1 MNARILWDVLALT
14 VAALHDVPEPPATE
28 PSELAKR
35 RRVKLTGATEVRPQ
49 TGFTPS
55 TEPVRPSAP
64 HPCAS
69 STTQD
74 FMGLHREPTYHVQ
87 LHAWTALAR
96 WPAFAFDPAWD
107 TTLLRPALVLA
118 AAALDPRSPDRGRI
132 EAAGATYAFVRT
144 VVLHR
149 PGSAAWLAGTS
160 LGPALSSPLSRSVPL
175 TLCPLSLSVCAI
187 PCLRNPSQPPTGRS
201 SGGWPTRARPAVGHM
216 RTPPLCWRW
225 PCSWQ
230 ARSRSPPS
238 PATPLL
244 ISARSVAR
252 ACACARCVSCTTPG

>member
-1 MNARILWDVLALT
+1 MT
-14 VAALHDVPEPPATE
+14 VAALHDVPEPPAAEPTE
-28 PSELAKR
+28 SAKR
-35 RRVKLTGATEVRPQ
+35 RRVKLTGATEVRPH
-49 TGFTPS
+49 TVHALS
-55 TEPVRPSAP
+55 TDPFRPSAP
-64 HPCAS
+64 YPCAS

-107 TTLLRPALVLA
+107 TTLLHPALVMA

-160 LGPALSSPLSRSVPL
+160 LGPALSSPSRPVDLVP
-175 TLCPLSLSVCAI
+175 PFP
-187 PCLRNPSQPPTGRS
+187 PC
-201 SGGWPTRARPAVGHM
+201 
-216 RTPPLCWRW
+216 
-225 PCSWQ
+225 
-230 ARSRSPPS
+230 
-238 PATPLL
+238 
-244 ISARSVAR
+244 
-252 ACACARCVSCTTPG
+252 